1 MVYKTYKCNSYNIHT
16 IKTDRFKTVH
26 MEIIFRKNIVKE
38 ELVNYAFL
46 VDMLMESSK
55 NYPKRKDVIT
65 KLEELYKLVVYGT
78 TIKTG
83 NVLNSNFMADFID
96 PKFIDEEDYLENVI
110 KFIFEMLMN
119 PNATNEE
126 FDLKEF
132 NFVKERLKREIK
144 SIDENP
150 FKSSMR
156 KAIEAMDKSSV
167 TAYPLMG
174 SVEELEGITPGS
186 LYKYY
191 KKLFKDNTCDIFIIG
206 DVDSDNIVSLIQ
218 KYFKHRYINSNKLVL
233 RVDNKE
239 KKKVTTKEDVSEN
252 LQANLVM
259 IYNIGELPEVERHV
273 TMQVFNYIFGSGGLT
288 SKLYKRIREEN
299 SLCYNISTLYLKY
312 DELIAIH
319 ISLDTAN
326 VKRAVSMVKKCLKE
340 MQTGDFLDSDLED
353 AKKSISLA
361 LDLTSDNN
369 SSLLNNYVFHEFD
382 NLPLIDERKKS
393 LAKLTKED
401 VVNVSRK
408 LKLNTIYVLKGKE
421 NNE

>member
-78 TIKTG
+78 TVKTG

-96 PKFIDEEDYLENVI
+96 PKFIDEEDYLENII

-167 TAYPLMG
+167 TAFPLMG
-174 SVEELEGITPGS
+174 SVEELDDITPSS

-206 DVDSDNIVSLIQ
+206 NVDSDNIVSLIQ
-218 KYFKHRYINSNKLVL
+218 KYFKHRYINTNKLLL

-421 NNE
+421 NIE

>member
-83 NVLNSNFMADFID
+83 NVLSSNFMADFID
-96 PKFIDEEDYLENVI
+96 PKFIDEDGYLENVI

-144 SIDENP
+144 SIDDNP

-167 TAYPLMG
+167 TAFPLMG
-174 SVEELEGITPGS
+174 SVEELDDITPSS

-206 DVDSDNIVSLIQ
+206 NVDSDNIVSLIQ
-218 KYFKHRYINSNKLVL
+218 KYFKHRYIYTNKLVL

-361 LDLTSDNN
+361 LNLTSDNN

-401 VVNVSRK
+401 VVNVSKK

-421 NNE
+421 NIE

>member
-78 TIKTG
+78 TVKTG

-144 SIDENP
+144 SIDDNP

-167 TAYPLMG
+167 TAFPLMG
-174 SVEELEGITPGS
+174 SVEELDDITPSS

-206 DVDSDNIVSLIQ
+206 DVDCDNIVSLIQ

-233 RVDNKE
+233 RVDNKF

-312 DELIAIH
+312 DELLVIH

-326 VKRAVSMVKKCLKE
+326 VKRVVSMVKKSLKE

-401 VVNVSRK
+401 VVNVSKK

-421 NNE
+421 NIE

>member
-78 TIKTG
+78 TVKTG
-83 NVLNSNFMADFID
+83 NVLSSNFMADFID

-156 KAIEAMDKSSV
+156 KAIEAMDAMSV

-218 KYFKHRYINSNKLVL
+218 KYFKHRYINTNKLVL
-233 RVDNKE
+233 RVDNKF

-326 VKRAVSMVKKCLKE
+326 VKKAISLVKKCLKE
-340 MQTGDFLDSDLED
+340 MQTGEFLESDLED

-421 NNE
+421 NIE

>member
-78 TIKTG
+78 TVKTG

-167 TAYPLMG
+167 TAFPLMG

-206 DVDSDNIVSLIQ
+206 NVDSDNIVSLIQ
-218 KYFKHRYINSNKLVL
+218 KYFKHRYINTNKLLL
-233 RVDNKE
+233 RVDNKF
-239 KKKVTTKEDVSEN
+239 KKKITTKEEVSEN

-312 DELIAIH
+312 DELLVIH

-421 NNE
+421 NIE

>member
-83 NVLNSNFMADFID
+83 NVLSSNFMADFID

-167 TAYPLMG
+167 TAFPLMG

-206 DVDSDNIVSLIQ
+206 NVDSDNIVSLIQ

-401 VVNVSRK
+401 VVNVSKK

-421 NNE
+421 NIE

>member
-83 NVLNSNFMADFID
+83 NVLSSNFMADFID
-96 PKFIDEEDYLENVI
+96 PKFIDEDGYLENVI

-144 SIDENP
+144 SIDDNP

-206 DVDSDNIVSLIQ
+206 NVDSDNIVSLIQ

-312 DELIAIH
+312 DELLVIH

-401 VVNVSRK
+401 VVNVSKK

-421 NNE
+421 NIE

>member
-78 TIKTG
+78 TVKTG
-83 NVLNSNFMADFID
+83 NVLSSNFMADFID

-288 SKLYKRIREEN
+288 SKLYKKIREEN

-401 VVNVSRK
+401 VVNVSKK

-421 NNE
+421 NIE

>member
-174 SVEELEGITPGS
+174 SVEELDDITPSS

-206 DVDSDNIVSLIQ
+206 NVDSDNIVSLIQ
-218 KYFKHRYINSNKLVL
+218 KYFKHRYINTNKLLL

-421 NNE
+421 NIE

>member
-1 MVYKTYKCNSYNIHT
+1 MVYKPYKCNSYNIHT

-83 NVLNSNFMADFID
+83 NVLSSNFMADFID
-96 PKFIDEEDYLENVI
+96 PKFIDEDGYLENVI

-144 SIDENP
+144 SIDDNP

-167 TAYPLMG
+167 TAFPLMG
-174 SVEELEGITPGS
+174 SVEELDDITPSS

-206 DVDSDNIVSLIQ
+206 NVDSDNIVSLIQ
-218 KYFKHRYINSNKLVL
+218 KYFKHRYINTNKLVL
-233 RVDNKE
+233 RVDNKF

-312 DELIAIH
+312 DELLVIH

-361 LDLTSDNN
+361 LNLTSDNN

-401 VVNVSRK
+401 VVNVSKK

-421 NNE
+421 NIE